1 MSTHMIVKPIIDRD
15 LGMLS
20 RGLRG
25 YKILHWPADLP
36 ENLFIRKT
44 AISSI
49 EELYKLH
56 ESGVVIEYRDAFI
69 TDIPTSVFN
78 ARRND
83 YFAIS

>member
-1 MSTHMIVKPIIDRD
+1 MLPATIIDRD

-25 YKILHWPADLP
+25 YKILHWPADLT
-36 ENLFIRKT
+36 ENLLINKT

-56 ESGVVIEYRDAFI
+56 ESGVVVEYRDAII
-69 TDIPTSVFN
+69 TDIPTSAFN

-83 YFAIS
+83 YYAIC